1 LAVDSLTIT
10 VVTYLLPIV
19 AAIHVGLGVYA
30 FRFRK
35 VPAAF
40 PFGIAMFLAAI
51 WAFALAMELVSGS
64 LADKIFWS
72 NIRIPATGMLAVT
85 WLIMSIRHARLPW
98 LNSRRI
104 AALFIV
110 PAITT
115 TLLWTGVYSALYRY
129 NFRLDV
135 SGFFPTLIAD
145 TGPWYWVAGV
155 AYGQAMIYASVILLL
170 RSLRGAP
177 SLYRRQTGMVI
188 LAGLVPV
195 VLELVSQAVPRLRG
209 GSFTPLVFAFTGA
222 LVAWGL
228 FRYRMFDVVPVARD
242 LVLENMSGLVFVV
255 DGNSRVVD
263 LNPAAQKAVG
273 LEPLNVIGRTAEG
286 VLRDWTGLPIGL
298 ESTEFAVGE
307 MDKRRVYDMKVS
319 PIKNSE
325 GDVVGRLLLLHDITE
340 RKRMEEELRRHTEHL
355 EELVEEKTKDL
366 KLSQEKLLQ
375 AERLA
380 AIGKTAGMVAH
391 DLRNPLQG
399 MTSVLYLA
407 KQTLKSPKA
416 AERQEAAK
424 LLETLDEEVAYMGK
438 IVEDLQDY
446 ARPLMLD
453 LAETS
458 LPDLIR
464 ETFSTMKVPRNI
476 KVIVQ
481 VEKGIGNV
489 MVDAGLMRRVLTNLT
504 TNGIQSMPKGGRLTI
519 RADKTRNVTVIAVED
534 TGVGISEEDLGKLF
548 EPFFT
553 TKAKGQGFGL
563 PVCKR
568 LVEAHGGTIT
578 AESKLGK
585 GSTFTIKIRLNKKE

>member
-1 LAVDSLTIT
+1 MALDSLMAA

-19 AAIHVGLGVYA
+19 GAIHVGLGVYA

-40 PFGIAMFLAAI
+40 PFGVAMFLAAI
-51 WAFALAMELVSGS
+51 WAFALAMELVSSS
-64 LADKIFWS
+64 LSDKILWS
-72 NIRIPATGMLAVT
+72 NLRIPATSMLAVT

-110 PAITT
+110 PAITA

-135 SGFFPTLIAD
+135 TGFFPTLIAD
-145 TGPWYWVAGV
+145 TGPWYWIGGAL
-155 AYGQAMIYASVILLL
+155 YGQAMIWASVILLV

-177 SLYRRQTGMVI
+177 SLYRRQTAMIIV
-188 LAGLVPV
+188 AGLVPV
-195 VLELVSQAVPRLRG
+195 VIELVSQAVPRLRG
-209 GSFTPLVFAFTGA
+209 GSFTPVVFAFTGV

-228 FRYRMFDVVPVARD
+228 FRYRMFDVVPLARD
-242 LVLENMSGLVFVV
+242 LVLENMLGLVFVV

-286 VLRDWTGLPIGL
+286 VLRDWTGLPIDLGA
-298 ESTEFAVGE
+298 TDFAVGE

-325 GDVVGRLLLLHDITE
+325 GDVVGRLLLLYDITE
-340 RKRMEEELRRHTEHL
+340 RKRMEEELGRHTEHL
-355 EELVEEKTKDL
+355 EELVEERTREL
-366 KLSQEKLLQ
+366 KLSQERLLQ

-380 AIGKTAGMVAH
+380 AIGKTAGMVGH
-391 DLRNPLQG
+391 DLRNPLQA
-399 MTSVLYLA
+399 MTSILYLA

-416 AERQEAAK
+416 AEKQEAAK
-424 LLETLDEEVAYMGK
+424 LLETLDEEIAYMGK

-446 ARPLMLD
+446 ARPLTPD

-464 ETFSTMKVPRNI
+464 DTFSTMKVPDNV
-476 KVIVQ
+476 KVSIQ
-481 VEKGIGNV
+481 VEKDIGKV

-504 TNGIQSMPKGGRLTI
+504 TNSIQAMPKGGKLTI
-519 RADKTRNVTVIAVED
+519 RADKTRDATVIAVED
-534 TGVGISEEDLGKLF
+534 TGVGMPEEDLGKLF

-578 AESKLGK
+578 VQSKPGE
-585 GSTFTIKIRLNKKE
+585 GSTFTIQIPLNRKA

>member
-1 LAVDSLTIT
+1 
-10 VVTYLLPIV
+10 
-19 AAIHVGLGVYA
+19 
-30 FRFRK
+30 
-35 VPAAF
+35 
-40 PFGIAMFLAAI
+40 
-51 WAFALAMELVSGS
+51 
-64 LADKIFWS
+64 
-72 NIRIPATGMLAVT
+72 
-85 WLIMSIRHARLPW
+85 
-98 LNSRRI
+98 
-104 AALFIV
+104 
-110 PAITT
+110 
-115 TLLWTGVYSALYRY
+115 
-129 NFRLDV
+129 
-135 SGFFPTLIAD
+135 
-145 TGPWYWVAGV
+145 
-155 AYGQAMIYASVILLL
+155 
-170 RSLRGAP
+170 
-177 SLYRRQTGMVI
+177 
-188 LAGLVPV
+188 
-195 VLELVSQAVPRLRG
+195 
-209 GSFTPLVFAFTGA
+209 
-222 LVAWGL
+222 
-228 FRYRMFDVVPVARD
+228 MFDVVPVARD

-355 EELVEEKTKDL
+355 EELVIERTREL
-366 KLSQEKLLQ
+366 NLSQERLLQ

-424 LLETLDEEVAYMGK
+424 LLETLDEEIAYMGK

-504 TNGIQSMPKGGRLTI
+504 TNSIQSMPKGGRLTI
-519 RADKTRNVTVIAVED
+519 RADNTRNVTVIAVED

-578 AESKLGK
+578 AESKPGK
-585 GSTFTIKIRLNKKE
+585 GSTFTIKIPLNKKE